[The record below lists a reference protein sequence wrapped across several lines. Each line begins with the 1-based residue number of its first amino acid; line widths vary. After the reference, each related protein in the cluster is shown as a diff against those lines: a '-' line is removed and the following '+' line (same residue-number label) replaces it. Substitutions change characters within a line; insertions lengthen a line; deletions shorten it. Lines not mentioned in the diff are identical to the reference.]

1 MRDVFHDEL
10 DGIGAGVA
18 EMIRLV
24 AAAMESATG
33 ALLDADL
40 ARAERVIDADVRVD
54 TLRVDLEDRAFQMI
68 ARQQPVA
75 SDLRLLITTLH
86 LVSDLER
93 MGDLA
98 LHVAK
103 IARLRY
109 PEAAVPEE
117 ARDVIAQMG
126 EVARSLVQK
135 VADVVE
141 GRDIELAKEIE
152 AEDDS
157 MDALRRKLF
166 TLVLSPRWSHGTE
179 AAIDM
184 TLLGRYYER
193 YADHAV
199 AVARRMIFIVT
210 GKRPEQ
216 ITNGIG
222 PTRT

>member
-1 MRDVFHDEL
+1 
-10 DGIGAGVA
+10 VA
-18 EMIRLV
+18 V
-24 AAAMESATG
+24 AMDQATG
-33 ALLDADL
+33 ALLDSDL
-40 ARAERVIDADVRVD
+40 NRAERVIDADAKVD
-54 TLRVDLEDRAFQMI
+54 ALRVDLEDRAFQMI

-75 SDLRLLITTLH
+75 TDLRVLITTLH
-86 LVSDLER
+86 LVADLER

-103 IARLRY
+103 IARLRF
-109 PEAAVPEE
+109 PESAVPEE

-126 EVARSLVQK
+126 EVAQSLVHK
-135 VADVVE
+135 VADVVD
-141 GRDIELAKEIE
+141 GRDISLAHAIE

-166 TLVLSPRWSHGTE
+166 TLVLSERWAHGTE
-179 AAIDM
+179 SAIDL

-210 GKRPEQ
+210 GERPGSSGAA
-216 ITNGIG
+216 TV
-222 PTRT
+222 R